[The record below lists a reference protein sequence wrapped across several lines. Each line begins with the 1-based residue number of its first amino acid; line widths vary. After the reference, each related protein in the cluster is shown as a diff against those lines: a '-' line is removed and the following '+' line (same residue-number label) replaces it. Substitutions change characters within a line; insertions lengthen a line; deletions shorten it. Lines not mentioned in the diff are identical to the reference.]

1 MWTRSPWSN
10 GRKKCHR
17 VPRTFHN
24 CHKEQTSRGW
34 EEEPCENFTF
44 LYSFAVYIS
53 SRAIY
58 TRLSKLWGFWTERW
72 CNWALMDYAGLYRA
86 VMYCTGLYGAILA
99 CTGRQWVIRGVGWS
113 GWPTWSRW
121 SRWQVARVIKMISL
135 DDMHSEN
142 ILFSCLNHQIIQKL
156 RCHASDLENG
166 RKESGK
172 GGLGGPC
179 DIGSQNC
186 QGD

>member
-1 MWTRSPWSN
+1 MKNFDYFNFHFPKTCLISLSIFITVLIMMWTRSPRSN
-10 GRKKCHR
+10 DRKKCHR

-24 CHKEQTSRGW
+24 CHRGQTSRGW

-86 VMYCTGLYGAILA
+86 VMYCTGLYGATLA

-113 GWPTWSRW
+113 GWPTLVQVV
-121 SRWQVARVIKMISL
+121 QVA
-135 DDMHSEN
+135 
-142 ILFSCLNHQIIQKL
+142 
-156 RCHASDLENG
+156 
-166 RKESGK
+166 
-172 GGLGGPC
+172 GG
-179 DIGSQNC
+179 
-186 QGD
+186 QGDQDDQPRSYAFRKYLVFMV